1 MVSNTDTTRKRKGCG
16 SIQKKANGSYLGR
29 LRISGY
35 DPFYYTGTSEKEVQK
50 KLNEFRL
57 LTLRKE
63 IVPQKQTVNSYIERW
78 LTTVKM
84 PSLKPSSYDRLER
97 TYLKQIKNTSVGR
110 SQLGTLTSLEI
121 QALINSYTTTLSYST
136 LKKVYDLLNNC
147 YRYAVATRNI
157 GYNPVDGV
165 QLPKQENMSI
175 QTKEI
180 AILPDVDVELLEAA
194 QSMCYKTGRLRY
206 WYAPAYALILNTGL
220 RSGEALALTWD
231 NVNFHTK
238 TLTIRQNASRVKK
251 RDTANASGSKQ
262 IITTTKS
269 RSGTRQI
276 PLNNNALIAL
286 ERLQELQESNR
297 IKTNY
302 VICTSTG
309 KMVVQNSFYSIFQRT
324 QKSLGIKPVTVHALR
339 HTFATRLI
347 KAKVDI
353 KVVSKLL
360 GHSSVKIT
368 YDTYVHTDL
377 DRAFSA
383 VQTLE

>member
-78 LTTVKM
+78 LTAVKM
-84 PSLKPSSYDRLER
+84 PSLKPSSYDRLKQ

-110 SQLGTLTSLEI
+110 SQLGTLTSLGI

-147 YRYAVATRNI
+147 YRYAVATRDI

-238 TLTIRQNASRVKK
+238 TLTIR
-251 RDTANASGSKQ
+251 
-262 IITTTKS
+262 
-269 RSGTRQI
+269 
-276 PLNNNALIAL
+276 
-286 ERLQELQESNR
+286 
-297 IKTNY
+297 
-302 VICTSTG
+302 
-309 KMVVQNSFYSIFQRT
+309 
-324 QKSLGIKPVTVHALR
+324 
-339 HTFATRLI
+339 
-347 KAKVDI
+347 
-353 KVVSKLL
+353 
-360 GHSSVKIT
+360 
-368 YDTYVHTDL
+368 
-377 DRAFSA
+377 
-383 VQTLE
+383 

>member
-1 MVSNTDTTRKRKGCG
+1 MGSNTDTTRKRKGCG

-57 LTLRKE
+57 FTLRKE

-121 QALINSYTTTLSYST
+121 QTLINSYTTTLSYST

-147 YRYAVATRNI
+147 YRYAVATRDI

-180 AILPDVDVELLEAA
+180 EILSDADVELLEAA

-231 NVNFHTK
+231 NVNFQTK

-251 RDTANASGSKQ
+251 RDSADASGSKQ
-262 IITTTKS
+262 IITT
-269 RSGTRQI
+269 
-276 PLNNNALIAL
+276 P
-286 ERLQELQESNR
+286 
-297 IKTNY
+297 
-302 VICTSTG
+302 
-309 KMVVQNSFYSIFQRT
+309 KMT
-324 QKSLGIKPVTVHALR
+324 
-339 HTFATRLI
+339 
-347 KAKVDI
+347 
-353 KVVSKLL
+353 
-360 GHSSVKIT
+360 
-368 YDTYVHTDL
+368 
-377 DRAFSA
+377 
-383 VQTLE
+383 

>member
-1 MVSNTDTTRKRKGCG
+1 
-16 SIQKKANGSYLGR
+16 
-29 LRISGY
+29 
-35 DPFYYTGTSEKEVQK
+35 
-50 KLNEFRL
+50 
-57 LTLRKE
+57 
-63 IVPQKQTVNSYIERW
+63 
-78 LTTVKM
+78 M
-84 PSLKPSSYDRLER
+84 PSLKPSSYDRL
-97 TYLKQIKNTSVGR
+97 
-110 SQLGTLTSLEI
+110 
-121 QALINSYTTTLSYST
+121 
-136 LKKVYDLLNNC
+136 NNC
-147 YRYAVATRNI
+147 YRYAVATRDI

-180 AILPDVDVELLEAA
+180 EILSDADVELLEAA
-194 QSMCYKTGRLRY
+194 QSMCYKTGWPRY

-251 RDTANASGSKQ
+251 RDTADTSGSKQ

-286 ERLQELQESNR
+286 ERLQELQKSNR